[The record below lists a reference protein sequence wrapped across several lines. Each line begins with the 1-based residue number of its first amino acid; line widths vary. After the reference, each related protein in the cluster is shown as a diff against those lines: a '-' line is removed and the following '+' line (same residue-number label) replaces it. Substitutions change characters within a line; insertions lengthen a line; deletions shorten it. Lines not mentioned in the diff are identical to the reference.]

1 MLPYNYNSLT
11 ILSTF
16 LKKTLAPVTD
26 YAQKTIG
33 NIFSSQ
39 ESGYSELSDSL
50 YYALAI
56 VNGAI
61 FVTNDF
67 KHVAHR
73 LIDLVMWKTV

>member
-1 MLPYNYNSLT
+1 MS

-16 LKKTLAPVTD
+16 LKKPLATITG

-39 ESGYSELSDSL
+39 ESGYFELSDSL

-56 VNGAI
+56 VNGSI